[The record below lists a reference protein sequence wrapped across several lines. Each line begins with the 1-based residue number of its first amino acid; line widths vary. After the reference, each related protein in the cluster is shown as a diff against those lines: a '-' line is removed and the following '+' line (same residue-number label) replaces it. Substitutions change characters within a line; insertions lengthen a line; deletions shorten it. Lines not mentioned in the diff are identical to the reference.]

1 MDQWF
6 HRNSYM
12 VLGTQMCHPH
22 HRCCL
27 KISACLKWNWVYP
40 VIVTWRT
47 ATNTQKKTITTLVTH
62 PTVKNNTR
70 VAILFLYIDKLT
82 LLSYSHCRK
91 PRKVMIQSN
100 AAGDYSLIE
109 FFILFQLFHVSINHI
124 TKGLLKNSSRPAKK
138 LGYIVSNIYN
148 THTIVNKWCFESS
161 SLSA

>member
-109 FFILFQLFHVSINHI
+109 FLYYFNCFMYRSTTLQRAFWKIAQ
-124 TKGLLKNSSRPAKK
+124 GQQKNLVIS
-138 LGYIVSNIYN
+138 LVIYT
-148 THTIVNKWCFESS
+148 THT
-161 SLSA
+161 L